1 MEPFE
6 VGTGAQLW
14 LVNRARQAV
23 VPLGVHIDVTYECDL
38 ACVHCY
44 LSDRKRAELTLAE
57 YEALFDELRAM
68 GTLHLLI
75 SGGEIFVRPDGL
87 DIVRAARAR
96 RFEVRLITH
105 GGHITDAIA
114 DALAELSIAVVAM
127 SVYSADA
134 ATHDAI
140 TQVPGSWART
150 TAAARRLAQRG
161 VATLMKCVLMTQNR
175 DAVDGMRRLAEEIG
189 CAVEFSLDI
198 KGDNSGSDAL
208 LDLNIEPGEK
218 IALMG
223 CVYPQLIDP
232 AGVASFSPD
241 QYTCMAANAS
251 CYIGPDGTVQ
261 PCLDWTEN
269 AGNIRDQSFGEIWRT
284 SPVFVA
290 ARTIRRSSFE
300 GCSSCDSFS
309 RCGLCPAKAY
319 RETGSTTGSA
329 PSRCRETLALDL
341 AREALTAGRGQHDP

>member
-14 LVNRARQAV
+14 LVNRARHAV
-23 VPLGVHIDVTYECDL
+23 VPLGVHLDVTYECDL

-44 LSDRKRAELTLAE
+44 LADRKRAELTLTE
-57 YEALFDELRAM
+57 YHALFDELRAL

-87 DIVRAARAR
+87 DIIRAARER

-114 DALAELSIAVVAM
+114 DALAELRIAVVAM
-127 SVYSADA
+127 SVYSAEKA
-134 ATHDAI
+134 VHDAI

-150 TAAARRLAQRG
+150 TTAVRRLVARG
-161 VATLMKCVLMTQNR
+161 VPTLMKCVVMPQNR
-175 DAVDGMRRLAEEIG
+175 DSVEGMRQMAAELG
-189 CAVEFSLDI
+189 CGVEFSLDI
-198 KGDNSGSDAL
+198 KGDNTGSDAL
-208 LDLNIEPGEK
+208 LDLNLEPGQK
-218 IALMG
+218 VALMG

-232 AGVASFSPD
+232 AGVANFSPD
-241 QYTCMAANAS
+241 QYTCMAGNAS
-251 CYIGPDGTVQ
+251 CYVGPDGTVQ
-261 PCLDWTEN
+261 PCLDWAQE
-269 AGNIRDQSFGEIWRT
+269 AGNIREQSFTDIWRT

-300 GCSSCDSFS
+300 GCSSCESFS
-309 RCGLCPAKAY
+309 RCSLCPAKAQ
-319 RETGSTTGSA
+319 RETGSATGSA
-329 PSRCRETLALDL
+329 PSRCRETLALEL
-341 AREALTAGRGQHDP
+341 ARDALLAGRGQ